1 MCTNDRDF
9 PQWLKKLCR
18 DIEIIEAAH
27 TRQGWALL
35 IVRNRLAAVAKQKR
49 QEQAKLD
56 EAQRRESRSRNRK
69 AATKT
74 ARASRSHAARSS
86 NVLYV
91 EQGVHNVII
100 EHDREGSMSVHVDN
114 IGLSVPLK
122 YRQRLRQLLLA
133 LGGKVSRVNTSESG
147 IIPFKTKAELI
158 EAIEELSGQRITV
171 NNLQNLIRQLR
182 DLFAQAQ
189 INPNI
194 IETGGN
200 GYRLRIRIRGRI
212 FENVT

>member
-1 MCTNDRDF
+1 MSTNDRKF
-9 PQWLKKLCR
+9 PKWLKKLCR

-27 TRQGWALL
+27 ARQGWALQ
-35 IVRNRLAAVAKQKR
+35 IVRTQLAAGAAQKKQEQARLAAVQS
-49 QEQAKLD
+49 
-56 EAQRRESRSRNRK
+56 RENRNLKRK

-74 ARASRSHAARSS
+74 ARTSRSHAVRSS

-100 EHDREGSMSVHVDN
+100 EHDRDGLMSVHIDD
-114 IGLSVPLK
+114 IGLAVPLQH
-122 YRQRLRQLLLA
+122 RQRLRQLLLA
-133 LGGKVSRVNTSESG
+133 LGGKVSRVNAYESG

-158 EAIEELSGQRITV
+158 EAIEELSGQRITA

-182 DLFAQAQ
+182 DLFATAQ
-189 INPNI
+189 INPNV
-194 IETGGN
+194 IETGGG

-212 FENVT
+212 LENVT